1 MPAFALL
8 WQMSSVQRP
17 QLSREHTV
25 DRPAPGFVSIAGG
38 KYTTYRVM
46 AKDVIDLAVK
56 DLRRIV
62 PESVTDKLPAIGAD
76 GYFALTQQSSQLAGI
91 AAISEETIVHL
102 LNRYGSLI
110 SEIFEIIEGDSNLAQ
125 PVSADL
131 PYLKAEIVYAAT
143 HEGAQSVDDVLS
155 RRTRIAFE
163 ASDGGESIAQA
174 IATLLEPIL
183 GWDAAAKK
191 ASVTEFIKHLKNERI
206 ALSSLLEKVG

>member
-1 MPAFALL
+1 VANEFG
-8 WQMSSVQRP
+8 SKTTK
-17 QLSREHTV
+17 LSREHTV
-25 DRPAPGFVSIAGG
+25 DRPVPGFVSIAGG
-38 KYTTYRVM
+38 KYTTYRIM

-62 PESVTDKLPAIGAD
+62 AESVTDKLPAIGAD

-91 AAISEETIVHL
+91 AGISEETTVHL

-110 SEIFEIIEGDSNLAQ
+110 SEIFEIIDGDSDLAQ
-125 PVSADL
+125 PISTDL

-174 IATLLEPIL
+174 VATLVAPIL
-183 GWDAAAKK
+183 GWDTAAKK
-191 ASVTEFIKHLKNERI
+191 ESVTEFIKHLKNERI
-206 ALSSLLEKVG
+206 ALANLLERVG

>member
-1 MPAFALL
+1 
-8 WQMSSVQRP
+8 
-17 QLSREHTV
+17 
-25 DRPAPGFVSIAGG
+25 
-38 KYTTYRVM
+38 M
-46 AKDVIDLAVK
+46 AKDVIDLAIN

-62 PESVTDKLPAIGAD
+62 PESVTDKLPAVGAD

-91 AAISEETIVHL
+91 AGISEETIVHL

-110 SEIFEIIEGDSNLAQ
+110 SEIFEIIEGDGNLAQ
-125 PVSADL
+125 PVSTDL

-163 ASDGGESIAQA
+163 ASDGGESVAQTVA
-174 IATLLEPIL
+174 ALLEPIL

>member
-1 MPAFALL
+1 
-8 WQMSSVQRP
+8 
-17 QLSREHTV
+17 
-25 DRPAPGFVSIAGG
+25 VS
-38 KYTTYRVM
+38 T
-46 AKDVIDLAVK
+46 
-56 DLRRIV
+56 
-62 PESVTDKLPAIGAD
+62 
-76 GYFALTQQSSQLAGI
+76 
-91 AAISEETIVHL
+91 
-102 LNRYGSLI
+102 
-110 SEIFEIIEGDSNLAQ
+110 
-125 PVSADL
+125 DL